1 MRNQVK
7 EVLTEKFFEKQK
19 ELTDELQDVRRE
31 WLLKHQN
38 QLIKEIIISR
48 KQLKTEFVANY
59 EKQKNSQEI
68 NKDVF
73 LDLFRREKELIH
85 LLSGESDM
93 EKRTLVL
100 MIERMLEMITKEKRH
115 QHNYLR

>member
-7 EVLTEKFFEKQK
+7 KVLTEKFFEKQK
-19 ELTDELQDVRRE
+19 ELTNELQDVRKE

-38 QLIKEIIISR
+38 QLIKEINIS
-48 KQLKTEFVANY
+48 KEQLKTELFENY
-59 EKQKNSQEI
+59 EKQKNSQET
-68 NKDVF
+68 NLDVYR
-73 LDLFRREKELIH
+73 DLIRRGDELIH

-115 QHNYLR
+115 QHNCLR

>member
-1 MRNQVK
+1 MRKQVK
-7 EVLTEKFFEKQK
+7 GVLTKQFFKKQR

-38 QLIKEIIISR
+38 QLIKEINIS
-48 KQLKTEFVANY
+48 KEQLKTELFENF

-73 LDLFRREKELIH
+73 RDLIRREDELIY
-85 LLSGESDM
+85 LTGGESDM

-100 MIERMLEMITKEKRH
+100 MIERMLEMITKEKRYN
-115 QHNYLR
+115 HNYLR